1 MEVGLADLFT
11 GGRIVDIIFAVM
23 AVEALVLI
31 LFLRRPAGDVVV
43 MLLPGACLLFA
54 LRGALTG
61 AHWSVLAGSLG
72 LSFVAHLVDVGRR
85 AR

>member
-1 MEVGLADLFT
+1 MADLFT

-31 LFLRRPAGDVVV
+31 LVLRRPAGMVAT
-43 MLLPGACLLFA
+43 MLLPGACLLLA

-61 AHWSVLAGSLG
+61 AHWSLLAGSLA
-72 LSFVAHLVDVGRR
+72 LAFVAHLVDVGRR